1 VVGDFV
7 ERRLVMVPLLALPE
21 GGEWIVILVIVV
33 LLFGAKKLPELTKN
47 AARAMK
53 EFEKARHGDDDEP
66 AQVTASQP
74 QPAQAAPAQPAAQ
87 AAPAQAAAQAAPA
100 QSAAEA
106 TSTPAAPAQAG
117 PAQAAPTQPVTDSQ
131 PTRPADVDG
140 GTAQSTGQ

>member
-1 VVGDFV
+1 
-7 ERRLVMVPLLALPE
+7 MVPLLALPE

-66 AQVTASQP
+66 AQVTASQAP
-74 QPAQAAPAQPAAQ
+74 AAQAAAAQAAPAQPAAQ
-87 AAPAQAAAQAAPA
+87 ATPAQPASPQVAPA
-100 QSAAEA
+100 QSV
-106 TSTPAAPAQAG
+106 APQS
-117 PAQAAPTQPVTDSQ
+117 TQPVTDSQ
-131 PTRPADVDG
+131 PTRPTDVEG

>member
-1 VVGDFV
+1 
-7 ERRLVMVPLLALPE
+7 MVPLLALPE

-33 LLFGAKKLPELTKN
+33 LLFGAKKLPELTRN

-74 QPAQAAPAQPAAQ
+74 QAAQAAAAQPAAQATPAQPAAQ
-87 AAPAQAAAQAAPA
+87 ATPAQPASPQVAPV
-100 QSAAEA
+100 QSV
-106 TSTPAAPAQAG
+106 APQS
-117 PAQAAPTQPVTDSQ
+117 TQPVTDSQ
-131 PTRPADVDG
+131 PTRPTDVED